1 MNPQQPLPDRRTAVI
16 RSLLV
21 AVGGLACVV
30 FAAVSPYFLSANN
43 LVNLLN
49 DLAFTGILALPA
61 VFLIMTGHV
70 DLTIGAAAAFSGIVL
85 AAAAPDLGVA
95 VAVLLA
101 VGTGALTGLING
113 CLVTALDI
121 NSIAATFGSMSLLR
135 GLAYLIPSGL
145 AIYLPGF
152 RTLGNAR
159 PLLGLSIPLLIF
171 LFLLVLGGALSRS
184 VVGRRSRGIGALA
197 ASVRLDAPGER
208 RWVLTLFV
216 ISGLGAA
223 LAGLIRTS
231 QLGTGLPTAAIGTE
245 ITVLTAVLLGGGR
258 LVGGRGSVPGTVL
271 ALLVMTVV
279 DNGLSLTNVTA
290 YAEQVFHALLLII
303 ALAIDRPR
311 RRRRDAPSPVRR
323 EEPEL
328 QRDQPELQEIQATDL
343 PARGSRP

>member
-1 MNPQQPLPDRRTAVI
+1 MTSPPPVPGRRIAV
-16 RSLLV
+16 SDWVLV
-21 AVGGLACVV
+21 IAGVIACLMFAV
-30 FAAVSPYFLSANN
+30 VSPYFLSGNN

-49 DLAFTGILALPA
+49 DLAFTGILAIPA
-61 VFLIMTGHV
+61 VFLVMTGHV

-85 AAAAPDLGVA
+85 AAATPDLGVA
-95 VAVLLA
+95 AAVLLA
-101 VGTGALTGLING
+101 VGTGALTGLVNG
-113 CLVTALDI
+113 CLVTVLDI
-121 NSIAATFGSMSLLR
+121 NSIAATFGSMSLMR
-135 GLAYLIPSGL
+135 GLAYLIPTGL

-171 LFLLVLGGALSRS
+171 LFLLVLAGGLSRS
-184 VVGRRSRGIGALA
+184 VVGRRSRAIGGLP
-197 ASVRLDAPGER
+197 ASTRLDGAPER

-271 ALLVMTVV
+271 ALLVMTIV

-290 YAEQVFHALLLII
+290 YAQQVFHALLLIV
-303 ALAIDRPR
+303 ALVIDRPR
-311 RRRRDAPSPVRR
+311 RRRRRDA
-323 EEPEL
+323 
-328 QRDQPELQEIQATDL
+328 
-343 PARGSRP
+343 GSA